1 MENFQQPITFPSANG
16 IVITELLALMVSY
29 CNNNLKTPKKVQ
41 V

>member
-16 IVITELLALMVSY
+16 IVITELLALMVYY